1 MSQTVLE
8 LDDTNEDAQT
18 FANLAASRVSAS
30 IDHLDNEGSIV
41 ADTSPPTEAKSERL
55 YEDLSDTTLIGKLDY
70 TIVLL
75 REQGLRSNN
84 KDVMTRWLDLFWLD
98 AESELRDLGA
108 WESFPVLK
116 EDVTSILTSVA
127 GVRALQ
133 QLTRPPYSS
142 LDPKEILQRN
152 QKEPESDYW
161 RKRQGLA
168 PLVVKQPSVVKQ
180 PGEPESDYWRKRQGL
195 APLRNQASGTSSSS
209 DSPPQQEESGGSGV
223 EMLLRFI
230 GGILGAVVGVIL
242 MQLIFGVDVSG
253 GGGLVMRLFGGAI
266 GIAAG
271 SWLFGKFKS

>member
-1 MSQTVLE
+1 LSQTVLE

-108 WESFPVLK
+108 WESFPV
-116 EDVTSILTSVA
+116 
-127 GVRALQ
+127 
-133 QLTRPPYSS
+133 
-142 LDPKEILQRN
+142 
-152 QKEPESDYW
+152 
-161 RKRQGLA
+161 
-168 PLVVKQPSVVKQ
+168 
-180 PGEPESDYWRKRQGL
+180 
-195 APLRNQASGTSSSS
+195 
-209 DSPPQQEESGGSGV
+209 
-223 EMLLRFI
+223 
-230 GGILGAVVGVIL
+230 
-242 MQLIFGVDVSG
+242 
-253 GGGLVMRLFGGAI
+253 
-266 GIAAG
+266 
-271 SWLFGKFKS
+271 